1 MARAL
6 IGSGHCQ
13 PVRLDYYGQV
23 DYVRAMKQAS
33 VAELKARL
41 SEYLAAVKRG
51 EDVIVTDRGKP
62 VAKLT
67 PLEKGAGRDARVMEL
82 LRAGLMSPP
91 RKRLPRTFLERSL
104 PTVAD
109 GAVADA
115 IRKERDEGW

>member
-1 MARAL
+1 
-6 IGSGHCQ
+6 
-13 PVRLDYYGQV
+13 
-23 DYVRAMKQAS
+23 MKQAS

-91 RKRLPRTFLERSL
+91 RKRLSRTFLERAL
-104 PTVAD
+104 PAVTD